1 MWGVKSGSGGC
12 CGAGGALGWDRT
24 GRPPAHGA
32 PGAPAG
38 SSGWIC
44 LEQMG
49 GQAWLSWGRQGDIW
63 RDIGPASPTPSG
75 WAPTTRSLGQ
85 QKSHPME
92 TGWGI
97 PSRVREQPGGLERGW
112 RLCRVERL

>member
-1 MWGVKSGSGGC
+1 MLGVRWAGTGQGGRRLMVLP
-12 CGAGGALGWDRT
+12 GLQPAAAGGSAWNR
-24 GRPPAHGA
+24 
-32 PGAPAG
+32 
-38 SSGWIC
+38 W
-44 LEQMG
+44 G
-49 GQAWLSWGRQGDIW
+49 GQAWLSWGRQGHTW

-75 WAPTTRSLGQ
+75 WAPTTHSLGQ

-112 RLCRVERL
+112 QLCRVERL